1 MRKSRYRWII
11 LPFAGLLASCS
22 SMFDELL
29 FKLVPRPQEPSER
42 LYNIVQVKF
51 INPWHGTELSGELTY
66 PAEGK

>member
-1 MRKSRYRWII
+1 
-11 LPFAGLLASCS
+11 
-22 SMFDELL
+22 MFDELL